1 MADKR
6 QLTTVTIDTDTGA
19 RLERLAK
26 ANGVSKKEFISLS
39 LEYFEKYGINPA
51 QHESP
56 AQEMQKLIKRV
67 DQIVA
72 FQRVQ
77 EREFVRPAMGAVM
90 ETEARIKEDLTRIAQ
105 SYDKM
110 LSILQNVFTND
121 EAIIKSHKHETEEL
135 KRAVMVLAKHMDE
148 KNKAGL
154 MGKLFG

>member
-26 ANGVSKKEFISLS
+26 SNGVSKKEFISLT

-72 FQRVQ
+72 FQKVQ

-90 ETEARIKEDLTRIAQ
+90 ETEARIKGDLTRIAQ

-110 LSILQNVFTND
+110 LSILQNVLNND
-121 EAIIKSHKHETEEL
+121 ETIIKSHKHETEEL

-154 MGKLFG
+154 MSKLFG